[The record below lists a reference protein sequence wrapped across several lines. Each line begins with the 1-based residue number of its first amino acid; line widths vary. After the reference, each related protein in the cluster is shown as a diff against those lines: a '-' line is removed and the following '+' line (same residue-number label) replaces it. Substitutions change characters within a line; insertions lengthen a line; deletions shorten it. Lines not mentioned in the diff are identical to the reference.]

1 MSQIENPYRTPSSDV
16 GGPEQRRALE
26 LAGKGRRFGT
36 YVIDWIGFFSGSLI
50 FGVVVGLTMGEAG
63 VEMLTRIPD
72 MLLGVIMIMS
82 YYVFFEGIWAR
93 TPGKFLFGTVVVN
106 EQGGRPSIGQVFG
119 RSLCRLIPF
128 EAFSFLVRDRGWHDS
143 IPKTYVV
150 LAHSPSRPPPLQ

>member
-1 MSQIENPYRTPSSDV
+1 MNQPGNPYQAPHSDV
-16 GGPEQRRALE
+16 AGPDQHRAIE

-36 YVIDWIGFFSGSLI
+36 YIIDMIGFFACSLV
-50 FGVVVGLTMGEAG
+50 FGIVVGLTMGQAG

-72 MLLGVIMIMS
+72 FLLGIIMILG

-106 EQGGRPSIGQVFG
+106 EDGGRPSIGQTFG

-128 EAFSFLVRDRGWHDS
+128 EPFSFLFADRGWHDS

-150 LAHSPSRPPPLQ
+150 LSNQRSQPPPL